1 MKYCLIIDDGRP
13 SFYDDKIHKII
24 PSGAV
29 RITDAQHT
37 QILNAVNTQ
46 GKKVYK
52 VRSCIKLRDEDTRY
66 STESSQWVPDEEKIA
81 EREKAKAIFTAKKL
95 YNQFYKYANH
105 YEFTKLSEQQK
116 DDLFTYL
123 GNLEGIIS
131 EQIECNSIDDL
142 PNIPFEPNDLII

>member
-37 QILNAVNTQ
+37 QILNAVNNQ
-46 GKKVYK
+46 RKKVYK
-52 VRSCIKLRDEDTRY
+52 VKSCIKLRDEDTKY
-66 STESSQWVPDEEKIA
+66 CTESKQWIPDEEKIA
-81 EREKAKAIFTAKKL
+81 EKEKCKALLIAKQQ
-95 YNQFYKYANH
+95 YNLFRKHANN

-123 GNLEGIIS
+123 GNLEGIIN

-142 PNIPFEPNDLII
+142 PIMPFEPNDLII